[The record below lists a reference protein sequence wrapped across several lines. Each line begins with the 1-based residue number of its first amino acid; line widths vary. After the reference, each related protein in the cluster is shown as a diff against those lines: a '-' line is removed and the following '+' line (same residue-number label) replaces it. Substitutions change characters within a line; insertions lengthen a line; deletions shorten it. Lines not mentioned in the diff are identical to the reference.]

1 MRDKQHQKNP
11 TNADLTRKETTE
23 LKRYKKYI
31 TPYLSAFVIG
41 PLMMLTEVAGE
52 VMLPKFMSMIINNGV
67 ADRNLAYIGKMG
79 ALMILTVLFMAVGGI
94 LGAYFS
100 AKASISFT
108 SDMRNDLFRKVQ
120 QFSFENI
127 DGYSTGSLVTRLTND
142 VQQVQNVLMMGLRMA
157 LRAPGMFLGALIMA
171 FMMNRQLAVI
181 ILIVIPLLLAA
192 IILILKTA
200 FPRFGEMQRR
210 LDRLNSGI
218 QESLTNVRVVK
229 SFVREDHEIEKFSR
243 LNRDLKESSL
253 RALRIVITTM
263 PVMMFAMN
271 VTTLAVVWYGGNI
284 IIAGKMPV
292 GDLTA
297 FTTYIVQILM
307 SLMMLSMVFLQ
318 SSRASASMK
327 RINEIFDTEINLND
341 DNAENKDKKVTEG
354 RVEFKNV
361 SFGYSGENGRKD
373 LVLEGISFT
382 AEPGQTIGIIG
393 STGSGKTSLVQ
404 LIPRLYDVTGGEVLV
419 DGVNVKDYSLKHLR
433 EGVGMVLQKNVL
445 FSGTIEENLRW
456 GNEDAPMEDVIRFS
470 ESAQADPF
478 VKTFK
483 NGYDT
488 EMGQGGVNV
497 SGGQK
502 QRLCIAR
509 ALLKRP
515 KILIL
520 DDSTSAVDTATEA
533 KIRESLY
540 HDLKDTTKII
550 IAQRISSVQ
559 EADQILVL
567 EDGKIIG
574 HGTHEELLKTCETYS
589 EIYTTQIGNQSIGA
603 GEEAA
608 V

>member
-1 MRDKQHQKNP
+1 MRDKQQRKNP

-67 ADRNLAYIGKMG
+67 ASRNVAYIGKMG
-79 ALMILTVLFMAVGGI
+79 TLMVLTVLFMAVGGI

-127 DGYSTGSLVTRLTND
+127 DDYSTGSLVTRLTND

-192 IILILKTA
+192 ILLILKTA

-229 SFVREDHEIEKFSR
+229 SFVREDHEIEKFSK
-243 LNRDLKESSL
+243 LNDDLKESSL
-253 RALRIVITTM
+253 RALRIVIATM

-327 RINEIFDTEINLND
+327 RINEIFDTEIGLND
-341 DNAENKDKKVTEG
+341 DHAKNKDKKVTEG
-354 RVEFKNV
+354 CVEFKNV
-361 SFGYSGENGRKD
+361 SFGYGGENGRKD

-419 DGVNVKDYSLKHLR
+419 DGVNVKEYSLKHLR

-445 FSGTIEENLRW
+445 LSGTIEENLRW

-574 HGTHEELLKTCETYS
+574 HGTHEELLKTCEAYS
-589 EIYTTQIGNQSIGA
+589 EIYTTQIGNQSIRA